1 MSEDAFDGETEFA
14 EQIYRAKHRPHRRA
28 SLVALGADVRSILAP
43 VLKRKGALF
52 VNILS
57 HWEDIVGAAAKGSE
71 PLTVSFPKG
80 AETNGVLHLKA
91 SSGAYATAISAQ
103 SAEIIAKINAF
114 AGYNAVGA
122 LKITQGAII
131 AKKESPRAVE
141 PPVLTQAQKDEIGE
155 AVKDIESPE
164 LRDALTLLGTLLK
177 K

>member
-52 VNILS
+52 VSILS
-57 HWEDIVGAAAKGSE
+57 HWEDIVGPAAKGSA

-80 AETNGVLHLKA
+80 AETNGVLHLKV
-91 SSGAYATAISAQ
+91 SSGAYATALSAQ
-103 SAEIIAKINAF
+103 SAEIIAKINSF
-114 AGYNAVGA
+114 AGYNAVGS
-122 LKITQGAII
+122 LKITQGAVI
-131 AKKESPRAVE
+131 AKKEPRRDIE
-141 PPVLTQAQKDEIGE
+141 PPVLTKEQNDEIE
-155 AVKDIESPE
+155 AAVKNIDSPE
-164 LRDALTLLGTLLK
+164 LRDALKLLGALLK